1 VIRPKDI
8 NKNFVNYFKS
18 QDRIY
23 GLTQPENP
31 EIPVVVAGKPKWKD
45 SAKIYDLRQE
55 EDEENRK
62 LLMQLASP

>member
-1 VIRPKDI
+1 VIRTEHI
-8 NKNFVNYFKS
+8 NEYFVNYLES

-23 GLTQPENP
+23 GLAEPENP

-45 SAKIYDLRQE
+45 NAKIYNLRQE